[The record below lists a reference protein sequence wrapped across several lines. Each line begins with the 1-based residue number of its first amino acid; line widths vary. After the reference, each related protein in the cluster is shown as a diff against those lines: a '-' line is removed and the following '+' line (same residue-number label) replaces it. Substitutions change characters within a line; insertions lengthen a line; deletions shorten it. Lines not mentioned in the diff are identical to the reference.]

1 MQLAESMSTIYSLE
15 EEILVS
21 TVKDGVVM
29 TSADAKENFNV
40 RQTLKLEYPIP
51 FLMDIRN
58 LPDMTIEA
66 IRSTANQPDS
76 DNYSAAALVV
86 KEAIHQLVAR
96 ESKRFKGHDIPYR
109 TFDSREKAIAWLQTY
124 L

>member
-1 MQLAESMSTIYSLE
+1 MQLAESRSTIYSLE

-66 IRSTANQPDS
+66 PLGQLRINLTATTTLP
-76 DNYSAAALVV
+76 LP
-86 KEAIHQLVAR
+86 LW
-96 ESKRFKGHDIPYR
+96 
-109 TFDSREKAIAWLQTY
+109 SRKQYTN
-124 L
+124 